1 MAQFIYGRNTVSSA
15 LKESKVKKLFLQS
28 NFSDSKLLSL
38 VKSTNIKVEYKSSN
52 ELTKLANG
60 GNHQGIIAEIAD
72 YSYIG
77 LNELIKKS
85 KKKEY
90 PLIVM
95 LDGISDP
102 HNLGAILRSAD
113 AFGADGIIV
122 KKHGQAPLNATVAK
136 VSTGAIDFVPVCQV
150 TNLTQAIKELKDE
163 GFWIVSSDG
172 KANLDL
178 NQLDYKFPTVLIVGS
193 EGEGVSRLVLQNSD
207 YITKINMVG
216 HVNSLNASVAC
227 AIYLSTIHYKRFF

>member
-1 MAQFIYGRNTVSSA
+1 MRLKGEKVMAQFIYGRNTVSSA

-122 KKHGQAPLNATVAK
+122 KKHGQAPLNATV
-136 VSTGAIDFVPVCQV
+136 
-150 TNLTQAIKELKDE
+150 
-163 GFWIVSSDG
+163 
-172 KANLDL
+172 L
-178 NQLDYKFPTVLIVGS
+178 NPC
-193 EGEGVSRLVLQNSD
+193 
-207 YITKINMVG
+207 
-216 HVNSLNASVAC
+216 SLNFLDSSLASS
-227 AIYLSTIHYKRFF
+227 ILLQKIKPLTRSPEYPK

>member
-1 MAQFIYGRNTVSSA
+1 
-15 LKESKVKKLFLQS
+15 
-28 NFSDSKLLSL
+28 
-38 VKSTNIKVEYKSSN
+38 
-52 ELTKLANG
+52 
-60 GNHQGIIAEIAD
+60 
-72 YSYIG
+72 
-77 LNELIKKS
+77 
-85 KKKEY
+85 
-90 PLIVM
+90 M